1 MSIKLNIPVQL
12 VKVASACELT
22 VDTELFTPRQR
33 STFLRTLKTGVSR
46 TAGAPADVA
55 FRLRKAGG
63 LPCIKFGRFGY
74 LQWCNISEQEHP
86 QFWEKVAAT
95 ITYLSMQSEVNYSRV
110 QACKYALEMLTMAY
124 DYKLAT
130 HRCWIPVHYAK
141 QTKKIFEKLKF
152 VAAPVPESRYVN
164 VVISNKGE

>member
-1 MSIKLNIPVQL
+1 MSFKLNVPSQL
-12 VKVASACELT
+12 LKVSRACQLT

-63 LPCIKFGRFGY
+63 LPCLKFGRFGY
-74 LQWCNISEQEHP
+74 LQWCNISAQENP
-86 QFWEKVAAT
+86 QFWEKMAAT
-95 ITYLSMQSEVNYSRV
+95 ITYLSMQPRTSHASN
-110 QACKYALEMLTMAY
+110 QACKYALEMLTTAY
-124 DYKLAT
+124 DHKLTT
-130 HRCWIPVHYAK
+130 HRCWIPMEYAK
-141 QTKKIFEKLKF
+141 QTKNIFGKLKF

-164 VVISNKGE
+164 VNVLNNGE